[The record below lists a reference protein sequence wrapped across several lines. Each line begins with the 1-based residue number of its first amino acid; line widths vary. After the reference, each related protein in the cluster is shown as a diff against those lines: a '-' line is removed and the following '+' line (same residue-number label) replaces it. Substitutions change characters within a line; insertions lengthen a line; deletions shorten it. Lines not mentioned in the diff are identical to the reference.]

1 MAAPAAVIPAAV
13 IPAVA
18 ISTSAKFLEYIKKIT
33 PSSVTST
40 VKPQIPLI
48 GLLVFIS
55 AVLYY
60 MITDPQALVSRNYTY
75 AMIIIF
81 AVVGTFAY
89 IAQSKGTSKFSI
101 AESLAKMSR
110 PQMFGLGAFV
120 LLCFIGV
127 SMYQYVKGPIV
138 IFIGYVFYA
147 IFFLALMVGL
157 AIIYNVFMNYFL
169 KQEGVIGLITNMI
182 FFIPCLINDF
192 IELAKSEFK
201 IATNTVFILFCVEI
215 LLVLGWLYLPS
226 LVKYLAMKPG
236 IRYLNT
242 PVFLTSSTHV
252 TDANFIPNKPG
263 YITTIGTLSPVSNP
277 TSNIVVSNANIVELG
292 SETRT
297 TSSGVEIKQFYR
309 NYAVSMWISINPA
322 TNTPGKEYVIFNYG
336 NYPYTTTLK
345 PDLRNSKP
353 AITYYVDKTT
363 SESMFFIYFT
373 KPFSVDANPR
383 TVFTV
388 ATDLSYNCLRFTG
401 VPLQRW
407 NQFIIN
413 YNNNRAD
420 VFINGVLTQT
430 FDYVV
435 NAQRYTE
442 ANGIQTGP
450 NPPTYGI
457 GDTITVGQKNGVNG
471 AICNLNYFNQPLT
484 TVEIVNSFN
493 LNQFQNPPLF

>member
-1 MAAPAAVIPAAV
+1 MAAPAPVIPAA
-13 IPAVA
+13 A

-48 GLLVFIS
+48 GLLIFIS
-55 AVLYY
+55 VVLYY
-60 MITDPQALVSRNYTY
+60 AITDPQSLVSRNYTY

-81 AVVGTFAY
+81 AVAGTFAY
-89 IAQSKGTSKFSI
+89 IAQSKGTSKFNI
-101 AESLAKMSR
+101 TESLAKMSR
-110 PQMFGLGAFV
+110 PQMFGLGAFM

-127 SMYQYVKGPIV
+127 SMYQYAKGPIV

-147 IFFLALMVGL
+147 IFFLSLMVGL

-169 KQEGVIGLITNMI
+169 KQEGIAGFITNFI

-201 IATNTVFILFCVEI
+201 IATNTVFILFSVEI

-226 LVKYLAMKPG
+226 LVKYIAMKPG

-252 TDANFIPNKPG
+252 ADGNFIPNKPG
-263 YITTIGTLSPVSNP
+263 YITTIGTLSPG
-277 TSNIVVSNANIVELG
+277 NIVVSNANIVELG
-292 SETRT
+292 SETREPT
-297 TSSGVEIKQFYR
+297 NGVEIKQFYR

-322 TNTPGKEYVIFNYG
+322 TNTKDTEYVIFNYG
-336 NYPYTTTLK
+336 NYPTNKDK
-345 PDLRNSKP
+345 PDLTNSKP
-353 AITYYVDKTT
+353 AITYYVDKDT

-373 KPFSVDANPR
+373 KSFSDVDSTR
-383 TVFTV
+383 TDTISRTDFTV
-388 ATDLSYNCLRFTG
+388 ASDLSYNCLRFTG

-413 YNNNRAD
+413 YNNNRVD
-420 VFINGVLTQT
+420 VFINGVLKQT
-430 FDYVV
+430 FDYAV
-435 NAQRYTE
+435 NAQQY
-442 ANGIQTGP
+442 NNVDP
-450 NPPTYGI
+450 KSVYPKYGI